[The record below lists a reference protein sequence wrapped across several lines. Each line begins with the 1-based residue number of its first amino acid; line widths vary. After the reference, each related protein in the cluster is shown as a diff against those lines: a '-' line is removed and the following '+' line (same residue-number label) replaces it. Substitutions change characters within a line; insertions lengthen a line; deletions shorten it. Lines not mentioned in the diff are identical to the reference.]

1 MDYSDFLQLEK
12 EVPEKATK
20 TKKIEPYTKRVPS
33 PNRKYLKACMS
44 ITKLNFVSITL
55 HLRT

>member
-20 TKKIEPYTKRVPS
+20 TKEIEPDTKGYHHQTE
-33 PNRKYLKACMS
+33 N
-44 ITKLNFVSITL
+44 I
-55 HLRT
+55 